1 MKCPKCGYEIPEG
14 HLLCEKCGS
23 EIKIV
28 PDFEIDVENSI
39 SETLSTIADDVS
51 PEDKKKEPEST
62 DSSNVLSKEE
72 QIEEE
77 FFKEP
82 SFFKDKKPTK
92 RGLAFLL
99 LGGAAFFALVV
110 FAVLFIYMNYSVNY
124 QIRKADSL
132 VASGRYDKAIAH
144 IEKGIAINSKN
155 TDLYI
160 SKANILFAKGDAD
173 GALDIVEDYIN
184 NKNVDSETL
193 SDFYGLYIEIFEKE
207 QNYDQINKKLLECP
221 DESIKE
227 RYASYMAAAP
237 EFSIPTGSYEGGTSL
252 EINTVSEGTVYY
264 TTDGSVPSKEHGS
277 IYNEPIILEKGE
289 YDVKAVFV
297 NGYGV
302 ISDVSGSYYLID
314 LTAPSEP
321 IVNPE
326 SGTYNSSFTISAF
339 SGNVTDS
346 IYYTL
351 DGTDPDEENGIL
363 YTDPIKAPLGQSN
376 MCFVAISEDG
386 VASEIVRRSYDFEL
400 KANMTGNEAYIYLLN
415 DLYIKGKIADRAG
428 KALNSDGTFSY
439 VYDSMVEISGSG
451 YYYILVEYFTDEN
464 NRKAMTGFMYAV
476 DPYTG
481 AAYYFLRDDKGNMS
495 LLPV

>member
-51 PEDKKKEPEST
+51 PEEKLKEST
-62 DSSNVLSKEE
+62 EPDDTGVLSLEE

-82 SFFKDKKPTK
+82 AFLKDKKFTK
-92 RGLAFLL
+92 RGLAFIM

-110 FAVLFIYMNYSVNY
+110 FAVLFIYMNYSVDY

-132 VASGRYDKAIAH
+132 VASGQYDKAVSH
-144 IEKGIAINSKN
+144 IDKGIGLNAKN
-155 TDLYI
+155 PDLYI
-160 SKANILFAKGDAD
+160 SKANILFAKGDVE
-173 GALDIVEDYIN
+173 GSLDIIEDYIN

-193 SDFYGLYIEIFEKE
+193 SKFYGLYIEIYEKE
-207 QNYDQINKKLLECP
+207 QDYEQISKKLQECH
-221 DESIKE
+221 DDNIRLQYSK
-227 RYASYMAAAP
+227 YMASAP
-237 EFSIPTGSYEGGTSL
+237 EFSIPTGSYTGGTIL

-264 TTDGSVPSKEHGS
+264 TTDGSVPSKEHG
-277 IYNEPIILEKGE
+277 IVYNAPIVLEKGE

-297 NGYGV
+297 NRYGV
-302 ISDVSGSYYLID
+302 ISDIAGSYYLID

-326 SGTYNSSFTISAF
+326 SGAYTSPFTVSAF
-339 SGNVTDS
+339 SGNVTDR

-351 DGTDPDEENGIL
+351 DGTDPDEETGIL
-363 YTDPIKAPLGQSN
+363 YTEPFKAPIGQTN
-376 MCFVAISEDG
+376 MCFVSVSEDG
-386 VASEIVRRSYDFEL
+386 IASEIVRRSYDFEL
-400 KANMTGNEAYIYLLN
+400 KANMTANEAHIYLLN
-415 DLYIKGKIADRAG
+415 DLYVKGKIADRAG
-428 KALNSDGTFSY
+428 RATDSNGTYSY
-439 VYDSMVEISGSG
+439 VYDSMVEISGNG

-464 NRKAMTGFMYAV
+464 NHKAMTGFVYAV

-481 AAYYFLRDDKGNMS
+481 EAYYFLRDENGNMS
-495 LLPV
+495 LLPI